1 MEKGLIEAM
10 GKWLEAVTPLVVET
24 LTEILT
30 PETLSEMGNEDGV
43 HGPLVINMEQFRAPI
58 TGVNF
63 YVMVVEDTMMLATT
77 IRTKEKGSLGDICFD
92 MVFTTSSFPED
103 IKKEENMKTIKDRIL
118 KLFEQYYEQG

>member
-1 MEKGLIEAM
+1 MEKELTEAL

-30 PETLSEMGNEDGV
+30 PENLLEMGNEEGV

-77 IRTKEKGSLGDICFD
+77 IRTKEESLGDICFD
-92 MVFTTSSFPED
+92 MVFSTSAFPED
-103 IKKEENMKTIKDRIL
+103 IKKEENVKTIKDRIL
-118 KLFEQYYEQG
+118 ELYKQNYE

>member
-1 MEKGLIEAM
+1 MEKELTEAL

-30 PETLSEMGNEDGV
+30 PENLSEMGNEEGV
-43 HGPLVINMEQFRAPI
+43 HGLLVINMEQFRAPI

-77 IRTKEKGSLGDICFD
+77 IRTKEEESLGDICFD
-92 MVFTTSSFPED
+92 MVFSTSAFPEN
-103 IKKEENMKTIKDRIL
+103 IKKEENVKTIKDRIL
-118 KLFEQYYEQG
+118 ELYKQNYE

>member
-1 MEKGLIEAM
+1 MEKELTEAL

-30 PETLSEMGNEDGV
+30 PENLSEMGNEEGV
-43 HGPLVINMEQFRAPI
+43 HDPLVINMEQFRAPI

-77 IRTKEKGSLGDICFD
+77 IRTKEEESLGDICFD
-92 MVFTTSSFPED
+92 MVFSTLAFPED
-103 IKKEENMKTIKDRIL
+103 IKKEENVKTIKDRIL
-118 KLFEQYYEQG
+118 ELYKQNYE

>member
-1 MEKGLIEAM
+1 MEKELTEAL

-30 PETLSEMGNEDGV
+30 PKNLSEMGNEEGV
-43 HGPLVINMEQFRAPI
+43 HGPLVINLEQFRAPI

-77 IRTKEKGSLGDICFD
+77 IRTKEEESLGDICFD
-92 MVFTTSSFPED
+92 MVFTTSAFPED
-103 IKKEENMKTIKDRIL
+103 IKKEENVKTIKDRIL
-118 KLFEQYYEQG
+118 ELYEQNYE

>member
-1 MEKGLIEAM
+1 MEKELTEAL

-30 PETLSEMGNEDGV
+30 PENLSEMRNEEGV

-63 YVMVVEDTMMLATT
+63 YVVVVEDTMMLATT
-77 IRTKEKGSLGDICFD
+77 IRTKEEESLGDICFD
-92 MVFTTSSFPED
+92 MVFSTSAFPED
-103 IKKEENMKTIKDRIL
+103 IKKEENVKAIKDRIL
-118 KLFEQYYEQG
+118 ELYEQSCE

>member
-1 MEKGLIEAM
+1 MEKELTEAL

-30 PETLSEMGNEDGV
+30 PKNLSDMGNEEGV
-43 HGPLVINMEQFRAPI
+43 HGPLVINLEQFRAPI

-77 IRTKEKGSLGDICFD
+77 IRTKEEESLGDICFD
-92 MVFTTSSFPED
+92 MVFTTSAFPED
-103 IKKEENMKTIKDRIL
+103 IKKEENVKTIKDRIL
-118 KLFEQYYEQG
+118 ELYEQNYE

>member
-1 MEKGLIEAM
+1 MEKELTEAL
-10 GKWLEAVTPLVVET
+10 GKWLEAVTPLVAET

-30 PETLSEMGNEDGV
+30 PENLSEMGNEEGV

-77 IRTKEKGSLGDICFD
+77 IRTKEEESLGDICFD
-92 MVFTTSSFPED
+92 MVFSTSAFPED
-103 IKKEENMKTIKDRIL
+103 IKKEENVKTIKDRIL
-118 KLFEQYYEQG
+118 ELYKQNYE

>member
-1 MEKGLIEAM
+1 MEKELTEAL

-30 PETLSEMGNEDGV
+30 HENLSEMGNEEGV

-77 IRTKEKGSLGDICFD
+77 IRTKEEESLGDICFD
-92 MVFTTSSFPED
+92 MVFSTSAFPED
-103 IKKEENMKTIKDRIL
+103 IKKEENVKTIKDRIL
-118 KLFEQYYEQG
+118 ELYKQNYE